1 MTSSANR
8 SVPLNTL
15 ERMIDYVIVEAEE
28 QSMSVLVYLLNMAR
42 EELTRNSLMK
52 RRSEEIIVI
61 SEEEEKTLAHEQ
73 QRSC

>member
-1 MTSSANR
+1 
-8 SVPLNTL
+8 
-15 ERMIDYVIVEAEE
+15 MIDYVIVEAEE